1 MGNALVAFENWGN
14 ELALFECVGRADR
27 RVFIGFPSLT
37 SEAGSLNDLAVGEG
51 HLGHREAIAVVANPN
66 GEVSGDLRFDLDSE
80 GRLVVY
86 HTSDYALSLP
96 AWQDLF
102 ALFFLSS
109 SPTK

>member
-1 MGNALVAFENWGN
+1 
-14 ELALFECVGRADR
+14 
-27 RVFIGFPSLT
+27 
-37 SEAGSLNDLAVGEG
+37 
-51 HLGHREAIAVVANPN
+51 VVANLN
-66 GEVSGDLRFDLDSE
+66 GEAVGDLGFDLDSE

-86 HTSDYALSLP
+86 HTSDYALSRT

>member
-1 MGNALVAFENWGN
+1 
-14 ELALFECVGRADR
+14 
-27 RVFIGFPSLT
+27 
-37 SEAGSLNDLAVGEG
+37 
-51 HLGHREAIAVVANPN
+51 VVANLN
-66 GEVSGDLRFDLDSE
+66 GEAVGNLSFDLDSE

>member
-1 MGNALVAFENWGN
+1 
-14 ELALFECVGRADR
+14 
-27 RVFIGFPSLT
+27 
-37 SEAGSLNDLAVGEG
+37 
-51 HLGHREAIAVVANPN
+51 VVANPN
-66 GEVSGDLRFDLDSE
+66 GEAVGNLSFDLDSE

-102 ALFFLSS
+102 ALFFLPL